1 MKLNQRQLL
10 ALTLILLFAAF
21 AIDVALPAEYPTGVL
36 YVAVM
41 LFGFQLNVRRE
52 VLALAFVATILMPAG
67 YMLSPDSPGMA
78 DPHHILSRALNLGAL
93 WLVVYFVLRQ
103 QKFLAEIQRNEQNL
117 RESQRATEMGQA
129 KLQSILETAPEAIIT
144 IDEKGIVDSFSASA
158 EKLFGYDSSEVIGR
172 NVKML
177 MPTPHYEQH
186 DQYLNRYLTTGEKRI
201 IGIGRVVEGKRK
213 DGTTFPMELAVGEVV
228 SGGERTFTGF
238 IRDLT
243 ARRRMEQE
251 LVQAQK
257 MEAVGQL
264 TGGIAHDFNNLLT
277 VIIGNL
283 EMLEARVA
291 SDERAANWI
300 KEAFETAQLGA
311 ELTGRLLAF
320 ARRQPLNPRV
330 VDVAA
335 LIAQAAELLRRTLG
349 ERIEIRCVSGDK
361 LYRTMV
367 DPGQLENAIINL
379 GINARDAMPDGG
391 VLTIEA
397 SNADVDADYA
407 LMQSGMR
414 QGRYVVVS
422 VTDTGVGMTPEVR
435 ERAFEPFFTTKP
447 VGAGTGLGLSMVYG
461 FVKQSG
467 GHVQIYSEVGKG
479 TSIRIYLPRTADA
492 EEPVVAPS
500 DSRMSAYAAKGETVL
515 VAEDDER
522 VRRVTVARLNNL
534 GYRVVEA
541 ANGPSALAA
550 LEAQSGKVDLLFTDI
565 VMPGGMSGSDLA
577 QEARRRVPGLKVV
590 LTSGYAQPDVVQR
603 GMAESTIWLRK
614 PHTALDLAR
623 TLRETLDG

>member
-1 MKLNQRQLL
+1 MKPNQRQLL
-10 ALTLILLFAAF
+10 AFTFLLLFAAF

-36 YVAVM
+36 YVGVM
-41 LFGFQLNVRRE
+41 LLGFQLNVRRE
-52 VLALAFVATILMPAG
+52 VLGLAFVATVLMLAG

-93 WLVVYFVLRQ
+93 WLVAYFVLRQ
-103 QKFLAEIQRNEQNL
+103 QKFLAELQRNEQTL
-117 RESQRATEMGQA
+117 KASQRATEMGQA

-144 IDEKGIVDSFSASA
+144 INEKGIVDSFSASA

-177 MPTPHYEQH
+177 MPTPHREQH

-213 DGTTFPMELAVGEVV
+213 DGSTFPMELAVGEVV
-228 SGGERTFTGF
+228 TGGARTFTGF

-257 MEAVGQL
+257 MEAIGQL

-320 ARRQPLNPRV
+320 ARRQPLNPRI

-335 LIAQAAELLRRTLG
+335 LIAQATELLRRTLG
-349 ERIEIRCVSGDK
+349 ERVEIRCVTGEK
-361 LYRTMV
+361 LYRTLV

-379 GINARDAMPDGG
+379 GINARDAMPEGG
-391 VLTIEA
+391 ILTIEA

-407 LMQSGMR
+407 LMQSDMR
-414 QGRYVVVS
+414 QGRYVVLS
-422 VTDTGVGMTPEVR
+422 VTDNGLGMSPEVL
-435 ERAFEPFFTTKP
+435 ERAFEPFFTTKA

-479 TSIRIYLPRTADA
+479 TTIRIYLPRTADA
-492 EEPVVAPS
+492 EETTVAPS
-500 DSRMSAYAAKGETVL
+500 VSSMSAYAAKGETVL

-541 ANGPSALAA
+541 ENGPSALAA
-550 LEAQSGKVDLLFTDI
+550 LDAMNGKVDLLFTDI
-565 VMPGGMSGSDLA
+565 VMPGMSGSDLA
-577 QEARRRVPGLKVV
+577 VEVRRRIPGLKVI
-590 LTSGYAQPDVVQR
+590 LTSGYAQPDVLRR
-603 GMAESTIWLRK
+603 GMAESTNWLRK
-614 PHTALDLAR
+614 PHTALELAR

>member
-10 ALTLILLFAAF
+10 ALALFLLFAAF
-21 AIDVALPAEYPTGVL
+21 AIDIALPAEYPTGVL
-36 YVAVM
+36 YVAVT
-41 LFGFQLNVRRE
+41 LIGFQFTNRSDVIRLM
-52 VLALAFVATILMPAG
+52 VLGSVVMVVG
-67 YMLSPDSPGMA
+67 YVLSPDSPGLR
-78 DPHHILSRALNLGAL
+78 DPHYLIGRALNLGAL
-93 WLVVYFVLRQ
+93 WLVAYFALRHQ
-103 QKFLAEIQRNEQNL
+103 RSLAELQSNQETL
-117 RESQRATEMGQA
+117 KESQRATEMGQA

-172 NVKML
+172 NVSML
-177 MPTPHYEQH
+177 MPTPHREQH

-243 ARRRMEQE
+243 ARRRMEQD

-320 ARRQPLNPRV
+320 ARRQPLNPRI

-349 ERIEIRCVSGDK
+349 ERVEIRCVSGDK
-361 LYRTMV
+361 LYRTLV

-391 VLTIEA
+391 ILTIEA

-407 LMQSGMR
+407 LMQSDMR

-422 VTDTGVGMTPEVR
+422 VTDNGVGMTPEVR

-447 VGAGTGLGLSMVYG
+447 VGAGTGLGLSMV
-461 FVKQSG
+461 
-467 GHVQIYSEVGKG
+467 
-479 TSIRIYLPRTADA
+479 
-492 EEPVVAPS
+492 
-500 DSRMSAYAAKGETVL
+500 
-515 VAEDDER
+515 
-522 VRRVTVARLNNL
+522 
-534 GYRVVEA
+534 
-541 ANGPSALAA
+541 
-550 LEAQSGKVDLLFTDI
+550 
-565 VMPGGMSGSDLA
+565 
-577 QEARRRVPGLKVV
+577 
-590 LTSGYAQPDVVQR
+590 
-603 GMAESTIWLRK
+603 
-614 PHTALDLAR
+614 
-623 TLRETLDG
+623 

>member
-10 ALTLILLFAAF
+10 ALALFFLFAAF
-21 AIDVALPAEYPTGVL
+21 AIDIALPAEYPTGVL
-36 YVAVM
+36 YVAVT
-41 LFGFQLNVRRE
+41 LIGFQFTNRSDVIRLM
-52 VLALAFVATILMPAG
+52 VLGSVVMVVG
-67 YMLSPDSPGMA
+67 YVLSPDSPGLR
-78 DPHHILSRALNLGAL
+78 DPHYLIGRALNLGAL
-93 WLVVYFVLRQ
+93 WLVAYFALRHQ
-103 QKFLAEIQRNEQNL
+103 RSLAELQSNQETL
-117 RESQRATEMGQA
+117 KESQRATEMGQA

-172 NVKML
+172 NVSML
-177 MPTPHYEQH
+177 MPTPHREQH

-243 ARRRMEQE
+243 ARRRMEQD

-320 ARRQPLNPRV
+320 ARRQPLNPRI

-349 ERIEIRCVSGDK
+349 ERVEIRCVSGDK
-361 LYRTMV
+361 LYRTLV

-391 VLTIEA
+391 ILTIEA

-407 LMQSGMR
+407 LMQSDMR

-422 VTDTGVGMTPEVR
+422 VTDNGVGMTPEVR

-479 TSIRIYLPRTADA
+479 TTIRIYLPHTADA
-492 EEPVVAPS
+492 EEAAAAPS
-500 DSRMSAYAAKGETVL
+500 DSSMKAYAAKGETVL

-541 ANGPSALAA
+541 ENGPSALAA
-550 LEAQSGKVDLLFTDI
+550 LEAMNGKVDLLFTDI
-565 VMPGGMSGSDLA
+565 VMPGMSGSDLA
-577 QEARRRVPGLKVV
+577 VEVRRRIPGLKVI
-590 LTSGYAQPDVVQR
+590 LTSGYAQPDVLQR
-603 GMAESTIWLRK
+603 GMAESTNWLKK
-614 PHTALDLAR
+614 PHTALELAR